1 MLAAFER
8 VSVPVP
14 FLVMLALF
22 PARMPETVM
31 VTPESEVNVLLVL
44 VPSVI
49 FPVTELAA
57 VARKFKV
64 PHPDPVSPFEPAG
77 EIDEEIFK
85 APVRLVVVHL
95 HKLLAPDNVRFPV
108 PAFAVNEFKP

>member
-22 PARMPETVM
+22 PARMPETVI
-31 VTPESEVNVLLVL
+31 VILGFDVNVLLELVL
-44 VPSVI
+44 SVI

-57 VARKFKV
+57 VAVKLKIA
-64 PHPDPVSPFEPAG
+64 PGLPLLASPTPEMFA
-77 EIDEEIFK
+77 EIFK
-85 APVRLVVVHL
+85 APVRLVVVDL
-95 HKLLAPDNVRFPV
+95 HVLLAPDNVRFPV